1 MRFHS
6 SQEDGTYMHATYL
19 ISIYKEPK
27 SICHNMLIDLRLLA
41 MTIAFSYIPDF
52 DITHRWFFLC

>member
-6 SQEDGTYMHATYL
+6 SQRDGTYMHATYL
-19 ISIYKEPK
+19 ISIYKEPR

-41 MTIAFSYIPDF
+41 MTKLSLIYQNLIM
-52 DITHRWFFLC
+52 